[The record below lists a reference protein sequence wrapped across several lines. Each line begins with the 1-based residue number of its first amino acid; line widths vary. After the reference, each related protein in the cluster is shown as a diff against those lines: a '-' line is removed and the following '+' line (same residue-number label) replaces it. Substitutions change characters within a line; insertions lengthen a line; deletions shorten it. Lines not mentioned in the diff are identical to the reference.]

1 MLLILGLVG
10 VGILLLTLAE
20 FHEEVAE
27 PFLTHLDL
35 RVQTVVHGYS
45 SPALTRIMVGL
56 TWIGSPTVL
65 FSSTALIAALLWWRR
80 LHWDTV
86 TLLTSMV
93 GAGIFIVV
101 LKLYFHRARPDV
113 SWALTE
119 ENSFSFPSGHSIGAV
134 VLYGILVFLRFRHM
148 RYAWERVTVSV
159 VAVALILGIGLSR
172 IYLGEHY
179 PSDVAAGYL
188 VGCTWLM
195 IVMLAEWA
203 VSRIEPEHSQPMS
216 TTCPE

>member
-1 MLLILGLVG
+1 
-10 VGILLLTLAE
+10 
-20 FHEEVAE
+20 
-27 PFLTHLDL
+27 
-35 RVQTVVHGYS
+35 
-45 SPALTRIMVGL
+45 
-56 TWIGSPTVL
+56 
-65 FSSTALIAALLWWRR
+65 
-80 LHWDTV
+80 
-86 TLLTSMV
+86 
-93 GAGIFIVV
+93 
-101 LKLYFHRARPDV
+101 
-113 SWALTE
+113 
-119 ENSFSFPSGHSIGAV
+119 
-134 VLYGILVFLRFRHM
+134 M